1 MPAQLFSS
9 TFCCSPVTPT
19 SSEVMSGS
27 DTSVGYVVFGE
38 TPGVPIQTCIV
49 QPLHLM
55 MYRPCFSSADTP
67 NVVALICCQLL
78 VSAFCCGTWKEESS
92 LMDMFKWA
100 SKPHTLPVGGIA
112 PE

>member
-1 MPAQLFSS
+1 
-9 TFCCSPVTPT
+9 
-19 SSEVMSGS
+19 MSGS

-78 VSAFCCGTWKEESS
+78 VSAFLLWHVE
-92 LMDMFKWA
+92 
-100 SKPHTLPVGGIA
+100 GG
-112 PE
+112 EQFDGYV